1 MQTIIF
7 CNLSNEALEP
17 ITSESPLELLEM
29 FSNKILDYTLENLA
43 ENEITSCT
51 VVTNNIDTKEYI
63 DRTVAFEIDSD
74 TFFWC
79 DEIPAE
85 EILK

>member
-17 ITSESPLELLEM
+17 ITSETPLELLEM
-29 FSNKILDYTLENLA
+29 CSKKIIDYTLENLA

-63 DRTVAFEIDSD
+63 DRTDASEIQ
-74 TFFWC
+74 TKC
-79 DEIPAE
+79 ARN
-85 EILK
+85 